1 MKTEDNDI
9 PKSHDGPRRGI
20 GILLVILT
28 LCCVSFVS
36 ILLGP
41 SLLDRASVV
50 LEFESQHLW
59 MPRKLN
65 DGVPVIATLSDTTWL
80 VGQLDTNGN
89 LVMQYKMERLEF
101 NPSRRFANAQL
112 ASVLNQNGT
121 LVGDMEPSP
130 DGRWVLGTL
139 FADPTPWSPAW
150 RVATSIDGSHIT
162 RWSANLPK
170 YSYAPVLRSVNG
182 SYIAWM
188 PDSRNVAEIV
198 ADKSPSGTLRLQ
210 GTLHDV
216 YSGRTS
222 TLRFSAPDMP
232 ERGAQLAIRPGVL
245 LLNSVSNYDQALT
258 SPVRRL
264 FRDSEKETV
273 KPIAVDLYA
282 WPLLQSDAHPQIS
295 HLKTPS
301 GTWLVGL
308 AFSPDGKRIA
318 WEVVREFPP
327 STLVCLLCH
336 LLRRPVPTPA
346 AQIEVWTSGID
357 GSRMEIIGSL
367 PPTDYWNKENVG
379 MELHLAWL
387 PGGKV
392 IRFAFKDKIF
402 TVKADQE

>member
-1 MKTEDNDI
+1 MPMKTEDNDI

-112 ASVLNQNGT
+112 ESVLNQNGT

-162 RWSANLPK
+162 RWSANLPE

-188 PDSRNVAEIV
+188 PDSRNVG
-198 ADKSPSGTLRLQ
+198 KSLPISHPPVRSVSRGLYTM
-210 GTLHDV
+210 
-216 YSGRTS
+216 S
-222 TLRFSAPDMP
+222 T
-232 ERGAQLAIRPGVL
+232 RGALQLFDFRPQTCRSAARNWL
-245 LLNSVSNYDQALT
+245 SDRASCFSTASVIMT
-258 SPVRRL
+258 RR
-264 FRDSEKETV
+264 
-273 KPIAVDLYA
+273 
-282 WPLLQSDAHPQIS
+282 
-295 HLKTPS
+295 
-301 GTWLVGL
+301 
-308 AFSPDGKRIA
+308 
-318 WEVVREFPP
+318 
-327 STLVCLLCH
+327 
-336 LLRRPVPTPA
+336 
-346 AQIEVWTSGID
+346 
-357 GSRMEIIGSL
+357 
-367 PPTDYWNKENVG
+367 
-379 MELHLAWL
+379 
-387 PGGKV
+387 
-392 IRFAFKDKIF
+392 
-402 TVKADQE
+402 